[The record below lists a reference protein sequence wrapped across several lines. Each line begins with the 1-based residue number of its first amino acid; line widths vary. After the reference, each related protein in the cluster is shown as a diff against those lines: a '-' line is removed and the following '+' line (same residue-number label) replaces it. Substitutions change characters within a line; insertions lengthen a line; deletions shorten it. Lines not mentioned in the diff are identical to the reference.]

1 MRINETAREESFMRK
16 SSSGSRIQ
24 RAFALAAL
32 AAIAFWGTGCG
43 EQTAVAEGEKVKAAA
58 ERGRAQTHTQTL
70 VAGTSIVAALQ
81 STLDTGKNHV
91 GDKVELRTLEVVRVN
106 EATVVPAGAMINGEV
121 THIDPAGRVAGG
133 AQLTLRFIE
142 LVMPDGRSYA
152 ISAAPIRLEGK
163 GDAKESAIEIGGGA
177 VAGGVIGGILG
188 GSDDIAKGA
197 AAGAVVGTAVAVA
210 TKGDQIVLPA
220 GQKMRVSLSEPVSI
234 ETKSGG
240 TS

>member
-1 MRINETAREESFMRK
+1 MRINETVREESFMRK
-16 SSSGSRIQ
+16 SSTGSRMQ

-32 AAIAFWGTGCG
+32 AGIAFWGTGCG

-58 ERGRAQTHTQTL
+58 ERGRAQTQTQIL

-133 AQLTLRFIE
+133 AELTLRFIE
-142 LVMPDGRSYA
+142 LIMPDGRSYA
-152 ISAAPIRLEGK
+152 ISAVPIRLEGK

-234 ETKSGG
+234 QTRSGG

>member
-1 MRINETAREESFMRK
+1 MRINETVREEPFMRK
-16 SSSGSRIQ
+16 SSTGSRIQ

-32 AAIAFWGTGCG
+32 AGIAFWGTGCG

-58 ERGRAQTHTQTL
+58 EGARAQIL

-106 EATVVPAGAMINGEV
+106 EATVVPAGAIINGEV

-133 AQLTLRFIE
+133 AELTLRFIE
-142 LVMPDGRSYA
+142 LIMPDGRSYA
-152 ISAAPIRLEGK
+152 ISAVPIRLEGK

-234 ETKSGG
+234 QTRSGG